1 MIDTNKEL
9 RKNIAELLRK
19 FSMDPH
25 HSPLENQKDREI
37 VGRFIDRLHST
48 EFDTG
53 GLPYYSKNG
62 LAKHSNKAECLFA
75 LVCDV
80 VLDYWEVAKNE
91 GVKAKVWT
99 ESANN
104 KLKVL
109 ETVYSN
115 YSTLKV
121 LGDAKGYCLFASQL
135 LKPKKEDTDGSKE
148 VESKPASQE
157 VSQEKTAEGTDQPVN
172 SEEAQIE
179 PMDTP
184 VDIDG
189 GTLID
194 DADDMS
200 LGEEQA
206 LRGGGAL

>member
-9 RKNIAELLRK
+9 RKKIAVILRK

-53 GLPYYSKNG
+53 GLPYYSKDG

-80 VLDYWEVAKNE
+80 VLTYWRVVEAPFSDS
-91 GVKAKVWT
+91 GHAADT
-99 ESANN
+99 LRD
-104 KLKVL
+104 KLKRL

-135 LKPKKEDTDGSKE
+135 PKPKKEDTDGSKE
-148 VESKPASQE
+148 IESEPASQE
-157 VSQEKTAEGTDQPVN
+157 VSQEKTDEGPHNTTN
-172 SEEAQIE
+172 SEETQ
-179 PMDTP
+179 
-184 VDIDG
+184 VD
-189 GTLID
+189 
-194 DADDMS
+194 
-200 LGEEQA
+200 EQEINNKF
-206 LRGGGAL
+206 

>member
-1 MIDTNKEL
+1 MTDINKEL
-9 RKNIAELLRK
+9 RKKIAVILRK

-53 GLPYYSKNG
+53 GLPYYSKDG

-80 VLDYWEVAKNE
+80 VLTYWRVVEAKAEDITINFTDE
-91 GVKAKVWT
+91 LKD
-99 ESANN
+99 

-135 LKPKKEDTDGSKE
+135 PKPKKEDTDGSKE
-148 VESKPASQE
+148 IESEPASQE
-157 VSQEKTAEGTDQPVN
+157 VSQEETNEGTGVTDQR
-172 SEEAQIE
+172 EETQVRELTKAE
-179 PMDTP
+179 ADKAYG
-184 VDIDG
+184 IDQENHESSS
-189 GTLID
+189 THT
-194 DADDMS
+194 
-200 LGEEQA
+200 E
-206 LRGGGAL
+206 